1 MSRGSSRGRGAAGNP
16 GSPWQADISE
26 LFRRRKSSTGVDVL
40 TRPPFVATLPQ
51 VDLLPA
57 SVRDAM
63 RRARVRRYFVL
74 LALLIL
80 VVSAGV
86 WFLQSDRIAIA
97 ERAVA
102 DATATNESVRRDLE
116 ALAPVRQMDEQISQL
131 TDVVTQTLAAQP
143 RAAAVV
149 ERILQAGRAAG
160 GRSVAF
166 STIDVVYGGIPQP
179 GSTLND
185 CPNPDPFNATITIGC
200 ATFSA
205 SMESRDDVATLLRLL
220 EADPLFVGPYVTTS
234 TATTIEGEGDVV
246 SFTGSAGVSTE
257 GLETPLTQ
265 EQIDA
270 ILAPPEPATET
281 PAPDATPAP
290 GPEQAIDEG
299 AAP

>member
-1 MSRGSSRGRGAAGNP
+1 MSRGASRSQGAT
-16 GSPWQADISE
+16 GSPWQADISQ
-26 LFRRRKSSTGVDVL
+26 LFRRRRGSSGIDVL
-40 TRPPFVATLPQ
+40 TRPPFVPTLPQ

-57 SVRDAM
+57 SVRDAI

-74 LALLIL
+74 VAVLI
-80 VVSAGV
+80 VVASAGV

-160 GRSVAF
+160 GRAVSF

-185 CPNPDPFNATITIGC
+185 CPNPDPFKATITIGC

-205 SMESRDDVATLLRLL
+205 TMESRDDVATMLRLL

-270 ILAPPEPATET
+270 ILAPPEASAEAS
-281 PAPDATPAP
+281 APGATPAP
-290 GPEQAIDEG
+290 GPEQAVDEA